1 MVCDTHLAEDVAQG
15 TFAALAQNAS
25 HLTDRPVLSGWL
37 HCTARNIATKTVRS
51 EVRRRAR
58 EQEAAA
64 MNELLATAPDPT
76 WKHIAPYLDV
86 ALGEL
91 SEPDR
96 DALLLRYFEGKSARQ
111 MAQSLGTSEEA
122 AQKRVTRAVERLRE
136 SFAKRGVT
144 IGASGLVAVISANA
158 VQAAPAGLAATILTT
173 PILAGQTLGA
183 TAAATKAIVMTTTQK
198 TLITAIVIAAFT
210 TPLVLQHREVARL
223 RKEVVALRWEK
234 ESLLAHQQGKG
245 AAAAQGP
252 ATAASPKVEA
262 SAPAYELP
270 AEVVAKIGALL
281 SERKPMDKARME
293 AWAKLMSQIPPDQM
307 DQAIEAAL
315 QLPDS
320 QVRTT
325 VAQTLFR
332 NWTETNPRA
341 ALAFATVKFQGKE
354 KSDAIRDALL
364 CWAAQDPNGAL
375 AAWREQAAD
384 STKRLSWG
392 GDQQETVK
400 ALFEGMA
407 QQDFQKAVEGLKGLD
422 WDLFGSALK
431 GMGGTAAKT
440 EQGRKLF
447 LDQLKRVSDLPVS
460 YEAMTSFMFHWA
472 QYDMPSAVNWVE
484 NQPAGKQ
491 RDYALRQVG
500 LNYVRLDPKKGADWW
515 LAQAPPEERSQAL
528 FGIAQTWAGSDI
540 KAAGDW
546 LNQQG
551 NSPELDSGRSAF
563 ADVAVEHDPETAI
576 KWAESISN
584 SNFRESVLIQTW
596 QKWRRSDSA
605 AAEQFLAQCGWPAEL
620 VAHARGNAAKR

>member
-1 MVCDTHLAEDVAQG
+1 
-15 TFAALAQNAS
+15 
-25 HLTDRPVLSGWL
+25 
-37 HCTARNIATKTVRS
+37 
-51 EVRRRAR
+51 
-58 EQEAAA
+58 

-183 TAAATKAIVMTTTQK
+183 TATAANAIVMTTTQK
-198 TLITAIVIAAFT
+198 MLITAIVIAAFT
-210 TPLVLQHREVARL
+210 TPLVLQHREVALL

-234 ESLLAHQQGKG
+234 ESLLAGQQGKD
-245 AAAAQGP
+245 AAAAQV
-252 ATAASPKVEA
+252 TAVVASPKVEA

-307 DQAIEAAL
+307 DQALEAAL

-320 QVRTT
+320 QVCTA

-341 ALAFATVKFQGKE
+341 ALAFATVKFQGRE

-364 CWAAQDPNGAL
+364 RWAAQDPNGAL

-407 QQDFQKAVEGLKGLD
+407 EQDFQKAVEGLKGLD

-447 LDQLKRVSDLPVS
+447 LEQLKRVSDLPVS
-460 YEAMTSFMFHWA
+460 YEAMSSFMFQWA

-500 LNYVRLDPKKGADWW
+500 LNYVGRDPKKGAVWW
-515 LAQAPPEERSQAL
+515 LAQAPAEERSQAL
-528 FGIAQTWAGSDI
+528 FGIAQTWASTDI
-540 KAAGDW
+540 KAAGEW
-546 LNQQG
+546 LNQQA

-563 ADVAVEHDPETAI
+563 ADVAVEHDPITAMQ
-576 KWAESISN
+576 WAESIGN
-584 SNFRESVLIQTW
+584 SAFRESVLIQTW

-605 AAEQFLAQCGWPAEL
+605 AAEQFLAQCGWSAEL
-620 VAHARGNAAKR
+620 VAQARGSAANR